1 MGSGDVLADLRVVW
15 WAGPELSSP
24 QAALVGALLRA
35 EMTARCPGL
44 RPVLLGASAP
54 CAADAG
60 LSGEPWVTL
69 GQPAPGGRGSGPA
82 GAGDARTGAGAA
94 GGDGRPDGAVGS
106 DATGRFD
113 LVVATGGADLAG
125 QKFLDLLVDAGARAV
140 AVAPDGEWG
149 MEEQLSVGGPFA
161 VPEPALLARRHLS
174 VGMLESRQAYLRVV
188 EGLPARYVLVEDG
201 LLEAPIARADDAGA
215 DGDGDGLRR
224 DLSIALA
231 QLAGRA
237 GGATAAEVVVLAP
250 GALADDPEADG
261 MLRRRRSEEEE
272 GRYQPEDWPGN
283 PGLPLPRLRLTN
295 PLDLAAAV
303 AGAGAVVAR
312 TGPMMALAWALGVP
326 HVALGEEDGPTSNF
340 AAWTGDAS
348 ALAESPDRIVATMDS
363 IFARRGQPPGL
374 RRLEATLDQSL
385 DDAAARLRDAAQL
398 AAGAPGGPVRIPPE
412 ERVRELEAANETLRR
427 RLAAERLRFGE
438 RAALLE
444 GAANTSVESAIKAV
458 HGQDVI
464 VRRRLEETEREMRR
478 LQEETALQQAELRAI
493 HSSMTMRALAP
504 AREWYGRLRRAA
516 R

>member
-1 MGSGDVLADLRVVW
+1 MGSGDVLADLRVGW

-69 GQPAPGGRGSGPA
+69 GQPAPGS
-82 GAGDARTGAGAA
+82 
-94 GGDGRPDGAVGS
+94 DGA
-106 DATGRFD
+106 GRFD

-161 VPEPALLARRHLS
+161 VPEPALLARRHLP
-174 VGMLESRQAYLRVV
+174 VGLLESRQAYLRVV